1 MANQANLTENL
12 SEIVTKAL
20 KKTEIFEKIL
30 KIEFYV
36 GSFVLISSVMGL
48 TSIYMNF
55 SNRNN
60 IYTIK
65 QDIDGSER
73 VLKCNIETNRRLNSL
88 RYDNLKSEFLIL
100 NNKISE
106 LIEHQQ
112 NIINQLEEIKSINK
126 SEEHIICNRI
136 STSTSMSS
144 FTPIKITNTIFE
156 DVRDHE
162 YDELLNEC
170 YDTIPLNNLKKNT
183 GLSWIFK

>member
-1 MANQANLTENL
+1 MAQANLTENL
-12 SEIVTKAL
+12 SEMVTKAL

-36 GSFVLISSVMGL
+36 GSFVLISTLMGI
-48 TSIYMNF
+48 TTIYMNF
-55 SNRNN
+55 SNKNN
-60 IYTIK
+60 IDTIK
-65 QDIDGSER
+65 QDICENER
-73 VLKCNIETNRRLNSL
+73 VVKYNIESNHRQNLL
-88 RYDNLKSEFLIL
+88 QYDNLKSEFFIL
-100 NNKISE
+100 NKKISE

-126 SEEHIICNRI
+126 SEEHIICNHI

-144 FTPIKITNTIFE
+144 FSPIKITNTIFE